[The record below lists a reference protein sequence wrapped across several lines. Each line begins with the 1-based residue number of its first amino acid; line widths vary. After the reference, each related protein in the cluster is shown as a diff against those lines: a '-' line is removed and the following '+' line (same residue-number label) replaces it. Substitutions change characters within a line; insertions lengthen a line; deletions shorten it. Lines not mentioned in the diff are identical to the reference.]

1 MSENHTDAQ
10 QRQYK
15 VVLLGDG
22 AVGKTSIAARFANDT
37 FTQKYKQTIGLDFF
51 VKHLILPG
59 DTQVAMQLWDIGGQS
74 IGSKMLQ
81 NYICGAKAI
90 LLCYDITNHDSFAN
104 LGDWYKLVRHAFRDV
119 SMPFVG
125 LVANKCNLAG
135 CEIRSV
141 LLPAGDLSH
150 LRAVKSDLHN
160 RFADENVLYSFMMSA
175 KSGDQ
180 VTSCFVRVA
189 MVLANTSFSKR
200 ELDAAA
206 HTVVKATIIEHA
218 QHDPGLSKGA
228 MHGVHNKCC
237 SMSSHN
243 KSCGIC

>member
-125 LVANKCNLAG
+125 LVANKC
-135 CEIRSV
+135 
-141 LLPAGDLSH
+141 DLSH

-206 HTVVKATIIEHA
+206 HTV
-218 QHDPGLSKGA
+218 
-228 MHGVHNKCC
+228 
-237 SMSSHN
+237 SHLV
-243 KSCGIC
+243 